1 MGLSGLTSPDNLI
14 ELVQTGSRMT
24 LDPKNAIQELEK
36 LDYNLPRVIRGVAGL
51 KGDSSINYRA
61 LSHLKSLGL
70 R

>member
-1 MGLSGLTSPDNLI
+1 MGLSGLTCPDNLI

-70 R
+70 Q

>member
-1 MGLSGLTSPDNLI
+1 MGLSGLTSPDNLV
-14 ELVQTGSRMT
+14 EVVQTGSWMT

>member
-1 MGLSGLTSPDNLI
+1 LGLSGLTSPDNLI

>member
-1 MGLSGLTSPDNLI
+1 LGLSGLTSPDNLV
-14 ELVQTGSRMT
+14 EVVQTGSWMT